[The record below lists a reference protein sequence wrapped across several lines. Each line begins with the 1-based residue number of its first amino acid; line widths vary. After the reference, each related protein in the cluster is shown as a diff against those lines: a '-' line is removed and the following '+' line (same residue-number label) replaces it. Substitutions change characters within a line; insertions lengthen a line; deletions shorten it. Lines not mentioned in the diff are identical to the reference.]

1 MSGQPSRAPAR
12 SAPDDGQPERTV
24 EDARR
29 WVTIGTRLFTEAL
42 HGADDDVLGRPS
54 LLPEWRRSQVVGH
67 VAANADALG
76 NLIRWAQTGVETPMY
91 ASPEQRLADIQRSAT
106 LPAASLHAWLARSA
120 QELDAGMDALTPE
133 EWQATVVTAQG
144 RTVPATELPW
154 LRAREVCVHV
164 VDLDL
169 GVGFEDLP
177 HDFLRA
183 LAADVARKRGDVP
196 AVEAPL
202 DQAVAYLTG
211 RPHDLAGLPELPPW
225 L

>member
-1 MSGQPSRAPAR
+1 MTKQE
-12 SAPDDGQPERTV
+12 ERTV
-24 EDARR
+24 DDARR

-42 HGADDDVLGRPS
+42 HGADDGVLGRPS
-54 LLPEWRRSQVVGH
+54 LLPGWRRSQLIGH

-91 ASPEQRLADIQRSAT
+91 ASPEQRAADIQRSAT
-106 LPAASLHAWLARSA
+106 LPTASLHAWLARSA

-133 EWQATVVTAQG
+133 EWQATVMTAQG
-144 RTVPATELPW
+144 RAVPATELPW

-169 GVGFEDLP
+169 GVAFEDLP

-183 LAADVARKRGDVP
+183 LAADVAAKRRDVP
-196 AVEAPL
+196 ALEGPL

-211 RPHDLAGLPELPPW
+211 RPHRLVGVPELPAW

>member
-12 SAPDDGQPERTV
+12 SALDDGKPERTV

-29 WVTIGTRLFTEAL
+29 WVTFGTELLTEAL
-42 HGADDDVLGRPS
+42 QGADDGVLGQPS
-54 LLPEWRRSQVVGH
+54 LLPGWSRAQVVGH
-67 VAANADALG
+67 VAANGAALG

-106 LPAASLHAWLARSA
+106 MSAVDLAAWLGRSA
-120 QELDAGMDALTPE
+120 AELEVGMDALAPQQ
-133 EWQATVVTAQG
+133 WQAPVVTAQG
-144 RTVPATELPW
+144 RTVPATEVPW
-154 LRAREVCVHV
+154 LRAREVCVHA

-177 HDFLRA
+177 DDYLRA
-183 LAADVARKRGDVP
+183 LAADVAGKRGDVP

-211 RPHDLAGLPELPPW
+211 RPHDLAGLPALPPW